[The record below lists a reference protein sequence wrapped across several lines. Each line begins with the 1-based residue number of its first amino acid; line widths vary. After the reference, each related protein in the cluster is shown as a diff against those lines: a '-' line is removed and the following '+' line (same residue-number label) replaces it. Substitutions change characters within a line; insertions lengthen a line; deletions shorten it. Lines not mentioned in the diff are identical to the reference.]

1 MTEAYK
7 FKFENIKLTD
17 AVRLMLNGN
26 ESLGHLK
33 FWKSKYNY
41 LYITVYITYRKLT
54 RISPREPKI

>member
-1 MTEAYK
+1 MENYEVNSCMTESYK

-33 FWKSKYNY
+33 F
-41 LYITVYITYRKLT
+41 
-54 RISPREPKI
+54 